1 MILGFGVTYAV
12 SQSANNEILNTRMEK
27 MSSIKMSKI
36 QHIEDYFEEMKY
48 ILNSHANNSNTVQ
61 LLWDFD
67 EALENLEELEI
78 DRDEIKD
85 SLMQYYK
92 DSYLANN
99 NYYLIGAPIQR

>member
-1 MILGFGVTYAV
+1 MILGFGVTYTV

-27 MSSIKMSKI
+27 MSKI
-36 QHIEDYFEEMKY
+36 QYIEDYFEEMKY

>member
-27 MSSIKMSKI
+27 MSKI
-36 QHIEDYFEEMKY
+36 QYIEDYFEEMKY